1 MSVIFIALPVA
12 IALAAAALLAF
23 AWAVRQG
30 QFDDVDTPALRVILD
45 EDEPVQEPSGE
56 RR

>member
-12 IALAAAALLAF
+12 IALAAAALLGF

-30 QFDDVDTPALRVILD
+30 QFDDVDTPSIRMLYD
-45 EDEPVQEPSGE
+45 DEPGDGPPQ
-56 RR
+56 R